1 MGSNRKRLADQM
13 SGDGGEERTDVKK
26 SKSGRKKKDKK
37 RGSKQKDGKA
47 GSGKPSKGN
56 KGRGKRGG
64 QQMQN
69 ESRVLCIF
77 ASSTESVLRCALK
90 VFSVI
95 ERAGGGSAF
104 DRLTQDCACD

>member
-37 RGSKQKDGKA
+37 RGIKQKDGKA

-56 KGRGKRGG
+56 KSHKDG
-64 QQMQN
+64 
-69 ESRVLCIF
+69 
-77 ASSTESVLRCALK
+77 SS
-90 VFSVI
+90 
-95 ERAGGGSAF
+95 SATTS
-104 DRLTQDCACD
+104 LET